1 MLETDEYMTIGEG
14 GRAEFTEQRSRFIS
28 YSYHVTDTEQ
38 VKDIV
43 AAMRKEYYNARHVC
57 YAYMIGF
64 DRSLWRANDD
74 GEPSGTAGKP
84 ILGQIN
90 SAGLTD
96 VLIISVR
103 YFGGVKLGTSGLI
116 EAYRRSAAMAIEA
129 SRIEVRHIE
138 QTLVLLFRYSMMND
152 VMRTIKDFGLT
163 VLEQQYGFFQ
173 TDRVESARDE
183 KFECLMKLTVR
194 QKDLETVCDR
204 LDKFIEIQQSIELVY
219 YAE

>member
-1 MLETDEYMTIGEG
+1 
-14 GRAEFTEQRSRFIS
+14 
-28 YSYHVTDTEQ
+28 
-38 VKDIV
+38 
-43 AAMRKEYYNARHVC
+43 
-57 YAYMIGF
+57 
-64 DRSLWRANDD
+64 
-74 GEPSGTAGKP
+74 
-84 ILGQIN
+84 
-90 SAGLTD
+90 
-96 VLIISVR
+96 
-103 YFGGVKLGTSGLI
+103 
-116 EAYRRSAAMAIEA
+116 MAIEA

-204 LDKFIEIQQSIELVY
+204 LDKFIEIQQSVELVY

>member
-1 MLETDEYMTIGEG
+1 
-14 GRAEFTEQRSRFIS
+14 
-28 YSYHVTDTEQ
+28 
-38 VKDIV
+38 
-43 AAMRKEYYNARHVC
+43 VC

-194 QKDLETVCDR
+194 QKDLETVFDR
-204 LDKFIEIQQSIELVY
+204 LDKFIEIQQSVELVY